1 MYIIYYFILKTK
13 ENSIQLNQN
22 EININRINIVNLFI
36 SENMN
41 NILLKMEMIAI
52 MGYFSDQ
59 LETFCV
65 FFDRR
70 FTIKKKW
77 FSWSFSHSLFR
88 FLTEKTNRFASPSA
102 RTASLASCPAPG
114 SAAGAAIRQNASLGT
129 RTGLLTRAV
138 PTGVIPSTWFATWK
152 APNRFQTPGKSSFMF
167 LLRLWRFRRR
177 FSGFAFTR
185 FASQFQKNLDMSRH
199 FKIKGTKCNNHYRIE
214 ACCCE

>member
-70 FTIKKKW
+70 FTIKKK
-77 FSWSFSHSLFR
+77 
-88 FLTEKTNRFASPSA
+88 
-102 RTASLASCPAPG
+102 
-114 SAAGAAIRQNASLGT
+114 
-129 RTGLLTRAV
+129 
-138 PTGVIPSTWFATWK
+138 
-152 APNRFQTPGKSSFMF
+152 
-167 LLRLWRFRRR
+167 
-177 FSGFAFTR
+177 
-185 FASQFQKNLDMSRH
+185 
-199 FKIKGTKCNNHYRIE
+199 
-214 ACCCE
+214 

>member
-22 EININRINIVNLFI
+22 EIDINRINIVNLII

-70 FTIKKKW
+70 FTIKKK
-77 FSWSFSHSLFR
+77 
-88 FLTEKTNRFASPSA
+88 
-102 RTASLASCPAPG
+102 
-114 SAAGAAIRQNASLGT
+114 
-129 RTGLLTRAV
+129 
-138 PTGVIPSTWFATWK
+138 
-152 APNRFQTPGKSSFMF
+152 
-167 LLRLWRFRRR
+167 
-177 FSGFAFTR
+177 
-185 FASQFQKNLDMSRH
+185 
-199 FKIKGTKCNNHYRIE
+199 
-214 ACCCE
+214 

>member
-36 SENMN
+36 SENMSQKKKKKMN

-70 FTIKKKW
+70 FTIKKK
-77 FSWSFSHSLFR
+77 
-88 FLTEKTNRFASPSA
+88 
-102 RTASLASCPAPG
+102 
-114 SAAGAAIRQNASLGT
+114 
-129 RTGLLTRAV
+129 
-138 PTGVIPSTWFATWK
+138 
-152 APNRFQTPGKSSFMF
+152 
-167 LLRLWRFRRR
+167 
-177 FSGFAFTR
+177 
-185 FASQFQKNLDMSRH
+185 
-199 FKIKGTKCNNHYRIE
+199 
-214 ACCCE
+214 